1 MALKNFDELV
11 AAVGS
16 GDTKRVVVAA
26 AHDEHALEAV
36 LKAHKEGIID
46 YTLVGRKED
55 IISISKSLGYDIIE
69 ENIVDV
75 YEVQDAAFKAVELI
89 REGKGD
95 FLMKGKLDT
104 SVLLKQVVN
113 KETGIGTGRVMSHMI
128 IMQIPTYHKLLG
140 ITDGGMLIAPTLE
153 QKVGILHNSIDFFH
167 RLGIASPKVAC
178 LAAVESVNPKM
189 QETVDGA
196 ELKKMAL
203 NGDFGDCYVEGP
215 ISCDLS
221 FSKEVAVIKGFESP
235 VTGDPDI
242 LLMPSIAAGNIS
254 SKMLICLA
262 GSSLAGCVLGAKVP
276 IVVTSRGSSFE
287 EKYYSLLLCAAQ
299 VK

>member
-1 MALKNFDELV
+1 MALKNFKELV

-36 LKAHKEGIID
+36 LKASSEGIIN
-46 YTLVGRKED
+46 YTLVGKKND
-55 IISISKSLGYDIIE
+55 ILEISKSMGHEVDE
-69 ENIVDV
+69 ADIVDV
-75 YEVQDAAFKAVELI
+75 EDVKEASFKAVELI

-95 FLMKGKLDT
+95 FLMKGKVDT
-104 SVLLKQVVN
+104 GVLLKEVVN
-113 KETGIGTGRVMSHMI
+113 KETGIGTGGVMSHLI
-128 IMQIPTYHKLLG
+128 IMEVPQYHKLLA

-153 QKVGILHNSIDFFH
+153 QKVGMVKNSVQFFH
-167 RLGIASPKVAC
+167 RLGVETPKVAC
-178 LAAVESVNPKM
+178 LAAVEKVNPKM
-189 QETVDGA
+189 QETVDGE

-203 NGDFGDCYVEGP
+203 AGEFGDCYVEGP

-221 FSKEVAVIKGFESP
+221 FSKEAAEIKGYESP

-242 LLMPSIAAGNIS
+242 LIMPSIAAGNIA
-254 SKMLICLA
+254 SKILICLA
-262 GSSLAGCVLGAKVP
+262 GASLAGCVLGAKVP

>member
-1 MALKNFDELV
+1 MALKNFKELV

-36 LKAHKEGIID
+36 LKASAEGIIN
-46 YTLVGRKED
+46 YTLVGKKND
-55 IISISKSLGYDIIE
+55 ILEISKSLGYDVDE
-69 ENIVDV
+69 ADIVDV
-75 YEVQDAAFKAVELI
+75 EDVKDASFKAVELI

-95 FLMKGKLDT
+95 FLMKGKVDT
-104 SVLLKQVVN
+104 GVLLKEVVN
-113 KETGIGTGRVMSHMI
+113 KETGIGTGGVMSHLI
-128 IMQIPTYHKLLG
+128 IMEVPQYHKLLA
-140 ITDGGMLIAPTLE
+140 ITDGGMVIAPTLE
-153 QKVGILHNSIDFFH
+153 QKIGMVDNAVTFFH
-167 RLGIASPKVAC
+167 RLGTQSPKVAC
-178 LAAVESVNPKM
+178 LAAVEKVNPKM
-189 QETVDGA
+189 PETVDGE
-196 ELKKMAL
+196 ELKKLAL
-203 NGDFGDCYVEGP
+203 EGKFGDCYVEGP
-215 ISCDLS
+215 ISCDLA
-221 FSKEVAVIKGFESP
+221 FLQEAAEIKGYSSP

-254 SKMLICLA
+254 SKILICLA
-262 GSSLAGCVLGAKVP
+262 GASLAGCVLGAKVP